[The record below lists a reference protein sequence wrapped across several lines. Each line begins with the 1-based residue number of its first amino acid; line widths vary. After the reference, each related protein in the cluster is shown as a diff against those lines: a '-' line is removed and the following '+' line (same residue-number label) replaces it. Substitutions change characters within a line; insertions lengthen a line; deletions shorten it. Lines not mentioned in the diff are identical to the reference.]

1 MTGNGE
7 PTLLT
12 QAEYASA
19 RGWVKSY
26 ATKLK
31 AKGLLVMVGN
41 LVDVVASDA
50 RIAQYRDPARGGDR
64 SARQSAATNVAAAA
78 PASVDPAAPRSSL
91 SAAGPDAAAVTAA
104 GGDDAGA
111 GMSYAEAA
119 RRERMAK
126 ARLAEL
132 ELAEAAGDLLRK
144 DVVRRVWFSLARQ
157 AQQKLRTVKYRLS
170 NQLATESDPQRIAA
184 LLDEELVQV
193 INELV
198 GADPCQDEP
207 DGDES

>member
-1 MTGNGE
+1 VTGNGE
-7 PTLLT
+7 LLLLT
-12 QAEYASA
+12 QAQYASA

-41 LVDVVASDA
+41 LVDVAASDA
-50 RIAQYRDPARGGDR
+50 RIALYRDPARGGDR
-64 SARQSAATNVAAAA
+64 SVPPSAGSNVAAAL

-91 SAAGPDAAAVTAA
+91 VAPAPDVAAGA
-104 GGDDAGA
+104 GSDGTAGA
-111 GMSYAEAA
+111 GMSYQEAA

-144 DVVRRVWFSLARQ
+144 DVVQRVWFSLARQ

-184 LLDEELVQV
+184 MLDAELVQV

-198 GADPCQDEP
+198 AADPCNDELE
-207 DGDES
+207 GDEV